1 MLVGGCQESR
11 GSDEVPLDSIG
22 SKRTDWLGEAVEPT
36 RFSACKAECVQEPCP
51 ARDRHSAKRALG
63 RFLGGGEPDYADSI
77 AGRRDS
83 VEVRTRSNTPAM
95 PAIPAALGCSG

>member
-1 MLVGGCQESR
+1 MGCHGTRLAAIVLTGWERRSNQPVSQPAKPSVSR
-11 GSDEVPLDSIG
+11 SRALPVTG
-22 SKRTDWLGEAVEPT
+22 T
-36 RFSACKAECVQEPCP
+36 
-51 ARDRHSAKRALG
+51 SAKRALG